1 MRALLLPS
9 LACLSLILSGC
20 SAVNSAHPLYT
31 SEDAVQEPALVGT
44 WISDDK
50 DMPEFVFQKSD
61 GNAYNMVLTD
71 EESKTVYLY
80 EVHLVR
86 LEDQTFMDIVFRKQT
101 VNGTEAGEALGVI
114 PHHVI
119 AKVEITENDL
129 AYAVMDS
136 DAVEKQNATGYL
148 PFEFVKDGDTM
159 LITSPTEVMREYFST
174 HSGLVFSDFEHLTR
188 KAE

>member
-101 VNGTEAGEALGVI
+101 VNGTEAGEAAEYLVDQPQMRAANRRI
-114 PHHVI
+114 R
-119 AKVEITENDL
+119 VEDHDFIEECVDDWTKRCDQGQGFAIRALVAELCDL
-129 AYAVMDS
+129 RS
-136 DAVEKQNATGYL
+136 QRRSS
-148 PFEFVKDGDTM
+148 
-159 LITSPTEVMREYFST
+159 I
-174 HSGLVFSDFEHLTR
+174 R
-188 KAE
+188 KLLRFC